1 MIYLVLCILIVVT
14 LLRVEASA
22 LPAGTNNTI
31 AKEIASMMK
40 HIKALELRLNETELR
55 LNKTELRLNKT
66 EFLLAEKIALL
77 EV

>member
-1 MIYLVLCILIVVT
+1 MIHLVLCIIVAT
-14 LLRVEASA
+14 LLRVEATAISPGA
-22 LPAGTNNTI
+22 NNTI
-31 AKEIASMMK
+31 VKEIAAMMK
-40 HIKALELRLNETELR
+40 HINALELRLNETELR